1 MKLKEFLHYELIST
15 TNIQIS
21 VYEIFVSALFVLVT
35 IVLLRLVKAFLLKIE
50 KQKKLDK
57 GSSASI
63 YKIIQYFVWTII
75 LVVLLQTM
83 GVNITVLIASSAALF
98 VGLGFG
104 LQNVFK
110 DFISGLILLF
120 ERNLK
125 VGDIVELNDG
135 TVGEVLNIN
144 LRISEIRDR
153 SNVIILVPNS
163 KLVEENVINWSH
175 IEKKT
180 RFNIAV
186 GVAYGSNLELV
197 KELLLQSVNDF
208 KDVEKDPEPF
218 VRFNN
223 FGDSSLEFELY
234 FWTNRSFRV
243 ENLKSDIRFE
253 IDSLFNKHKVV
264 IAFPQMDVHLYK
276 NE

>member
-1 MKLKEFLHYELIST
+1 MKFKEFLNYEIVST
-15 TNIQIS
+15 SNIQ
-21 VYEIFVSALFVLVT
+21 VTTYDLVVSGIVVFAT
-35 IVLLRLVKAFLLKIE
+35 IIGLRLIRSFLKRIE
-50 KQKKLDK
+50 RQKKLDK
-57 GSSASI
+57 GTSTSI
-63 YKIIQYFVWTII
+63 YKIVQYFVWTII
-75 LVVLLQTM
+75 VVALIQTL
-83 GVNITVLIASSAALF
+83 GVDITVLVASSAALF

-153 SNVIILVPNS
+153 SNIVILVPNS
-163 KLVEENVINWSH
+163 NLVEENVINWSH

-243 ENLKSDIRFE
+243 ENLKSDIRFK